1 MPLPV
6 IMRVKLIAGLKRN
19 LYFISSITLQAF
31 PEIDSDSVN
40 FRELNN
46 GIIKTDS
53 DNKKSFSHYYFGK
66 GVRRTK
72 SLMALVNRK

>member
-31 PEIDSDSVN
+31 PEIDIDSVN

-46 GIIKTDS
+46 GIIKADG

-66 GVRRTK
+66 GARRSK
-72 SLMALVNRK
+72 FLMALVNRK